1 MSNKLDYLR
10 GLAEQLPVSNTDIL
24 EWEWHSFMHFQSRL
38 VAAGILKRRPP
49 TNNHLRELT
58 RLAVGHPPKAPRT
71 VAARWAKRVAS
82 QLSQEPH
89 AA

>member
-1 MSNKLDYLR
+1 MANKLDYLR
-10 GLAEQLPVSNTDIL
+10 GLAEQLPVSDADIL
-24 EWEWHSFMHFQSRL
+24 EWEWYSFMHFQSRL
-38 VAAGILKRRPP
+38 VTAGILKRRPP

-58 RLAVGHPPKAPRT
+58 RLAVGHPLKAPRT
-71 VAARWAKRVAS
+71 GAARWAQRIAS